1 MRHLNRT
8 DYWSMGRI
16 DLRKSET
23 VSLRTSSTPAG
34 SGVGS
39 SGGVQAWIDGP
50 SNFTE
55 ATFNLYKR
63 NDPNTVIAT
72 QRSTRPYEGVT
83 FFNLPKGDY
92 TVIATAKPGC
102 TPTTTA
108 SNWND
113 GAFKLAGNVSVGTFN
128 LIATAIPSRGTCPG
142 GVKVEASKVTG
153 VQQIVYNLATQ
164 QDPNTV
170 VQTYTANYPNF
181 AHTFTGLATGKYV
194 VSATEM
200 TGNSKMQTN
209 FEVRSQNDAPSVTL
223 INHTMTGMAEG
234 KVNVRV
240 GQYLRSLPGE
250 THCAT
255 HKYGLGAALHH
266 DREEQPHGRK
276 CAHRQSACR
285 QLFGDCRIRRTEFL
299 SPPLS
304 FLNLG
309 SVLPTAE
316 LQVLKPTVIRRA
328 V

>member
-1 MRHLNRT
+1 MRYQFGSGPNGPWFQEVDAPSPGATVKVDVPTSMDGKTLFVRITTQCGTSNRT

-209 FEVRSQNDAPSVTL
+209 FEVRSQNDAPAVTL
-223 INHTMTGMAEG
+223 INHTMTGMAR
-234 KVNVRV
+234 VRSTCAWPTPPKPARLNSLCSAQV
-240 GQYLRSLPGE
+240 RPRGCPSPRS
-250 THCAT
+250 
-255 HKYGLGAALHH
+255 
-266 DREEQPHGRK
+266 
-276 CAHRQSACR
+276 
-285 QLFGDCRIRRTEFL
+285 
-299 SPPLS
+299 
-304 FLNLG
+304 
-309 SVLPTAE
+309 
-316 LQVLKPTVIRRA
+316 
-328 V
+328 